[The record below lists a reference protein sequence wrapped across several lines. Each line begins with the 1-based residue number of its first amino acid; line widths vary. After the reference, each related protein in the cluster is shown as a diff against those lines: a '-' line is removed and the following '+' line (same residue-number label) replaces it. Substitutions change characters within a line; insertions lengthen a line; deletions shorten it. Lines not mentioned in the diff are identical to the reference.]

1 MANVQTMMRKV
12 LLYKTSNLT
21 ASLNLPFF
29 GRLSVSCSR
38 YSNRR
43 FFSDRTADPGSQP
56 QTRDSELPRVSSLVD
71 GCDYKHWLVVMH
83 PPENYP
89 QREEIVQQY
98 VATLALALGSEKS
111 AMESIYS
118 VSTKYYYGFSCKVP
132 ENVILKIKSFP
143 RVKWVLPDSF
153 LCTQES
159 GYGGTFITEVTDN
172 FQLAYRVKKALK
184 QIIDKTFI
192 QVLSVWQWEPYVD
205 GKVVPY
211 DDKYHAE
218 WLRDNIDEGYT
229 EKTFSR
235 KLRRRR
241 KG

>member
-1 MANVQTMMRKV
+1 MMRKV

-29 GRLSVSCSR
+29 CRLSVSCSR

-56 QTRDSELPRVSSLVD
+56 QTRDSELPRVGSLVD

-153 LCTQES
+153 LCTQEN
-159 GYGGTFITEVTDN
+159 GYGG
-172 FQLAYRVKKALK
+172 
-184 QIIDKTFI
+184 
-192 QVLSVWQWEPYVD
+192 EPYVD

-229 EKTFSR
+229 ERTFSR

-241 KG
+241 KGSRNSNVLN